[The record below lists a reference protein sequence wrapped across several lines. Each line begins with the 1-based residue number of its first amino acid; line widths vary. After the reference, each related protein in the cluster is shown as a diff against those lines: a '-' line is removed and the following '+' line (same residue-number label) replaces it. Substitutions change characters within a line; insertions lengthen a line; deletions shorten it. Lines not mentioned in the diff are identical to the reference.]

1 MTLTQAKKNTLKKIK
16 AKQAKAQEKNLRNDS
31 YVTRLLVKDSIETL
45 KSSIEQC
52 KDIVDSMPVYDTKSR
67 QNRTFNPRSEYRLGK
82 QFELLSGL
90 LTGVQYSAR
99 EHKDQM
105 LEVLG
110 LNELT
115 IELALDAMGSR
126 TYYSKNYQEIVDGTP
141 AEVTTLVDELQEV
154 ADALGIVLDDS
165 KLTNKHFDRLEQM
178 ARVKA
183 TRDLEEDSIALDMS
197 MASVPTV

>member
-31 YVTRLLVKDSIETL
+31 YVTRLLVKDSIEAL

-52 KDIVDSMPVYDTKSR
+52 KDIVDSMPVYDAKSR